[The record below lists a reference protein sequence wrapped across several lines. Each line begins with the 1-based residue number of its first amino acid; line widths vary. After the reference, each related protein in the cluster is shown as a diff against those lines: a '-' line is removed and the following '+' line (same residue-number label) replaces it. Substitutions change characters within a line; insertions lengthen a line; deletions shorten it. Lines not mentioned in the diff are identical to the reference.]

1 MTTRQNPARKTP
13 HGLTA
18 DRSGRTHTNHASKD
32 LSRHGPAAL
41 QLIRSRLNAQAHPSR
56 KFLTDGIDL
65 FLQVAAEQAKGH
77 SPAASLTLIDQA
89 ATRMHEQV
97 LSTVRVGVEAAT
109 DALWDNALVQARATI
124 EAEAQAAAP
133 STDAQLEM
141 EMLHRGMEQAQQDAA
156 EANRALRAAEATI
169 AALRRDIDQQQ
180 RANQTKEKSFKAL
193 SDDRQQALTR
203 LREVTFEL
211 NDLKRAAP
219 APTPV
224 TGDTHLEITQPLEA
238 LSLRKY
244 LVQCGVFAEWNGQT
258 RTLHVKADAETTAR
272 LRAQWTQDVTDHKA
286 FLRAN

>member
-1 MTTRQNPARKTP
+1 MTTRQNSARKAP
-13 HGLTA
+13 HGLTT
-18 DRSGRTHTNHASKD
+18 DRSARPQASHAGKD
-32 LSRHGPAAL
+32 LNRHGPAAL
-41 QLIRSRLNAQAHPSR
+41 QLIRSRLNAQPHPSK
-56 KFLTDGIDL
+56 KFLIEGIDL
-65 FLQVAAEQAKGH
+65 FFQVAAEQAKGH
-77 SPAASLTLIDQA
+77 GPATSLSLIDHA

-97 LSTVRVGVEAAT
+97 LNAVRVGVEAAT
-109 DALWDNALVQARATI
+109 DALWDNALVQARAKI
-124 EAEAQAAAP
+124 EADAQAAAP
-133 STDAQLEM
+133 STDTQLEM

-169 AALRRDIDQQQ
+169 AALRREIDQQQ
-180 RANQTKEKSFKAL
+180 RASQTKEKSFKAL

-219 APTPV
+219 TATPV
-224 TGDTHLEITQPLEA
+224 TGDTLLDFTQPLEA

-244 LVQCGVFAEWNGQT
+244 LVQCGVFAEWAGQT

-272 LRAQWTQDVTDHKA
+272 LRAQWIQNVTDHKA